1 MPSPLQPR
9 SRLVGGSDLTPSQGG
24 WENHERGWRQCESIQ
39 QVLNR
44 CSFPPPLWS
53 SRGGNRPREVW
64 WPARGHTALKASLN
78 KRSMLVGAGCVSR
91 PRLCLDSV
99 SGDCRRVETSR
110 STFTCLFQETT
121 TISSHFP
128 SSSVNTLASVL
139 PVRLPCPPVSFS
151 GGFGGRHWSRCV
163 LCLHVIRVDWERAQR
178 GIRDAVRALR
188 GGPASGASRDPGWG
202 CDSEPTSL
210 SRWHPCGR
218 RHLGYGPLIVR
229 TGLREAGRSGHP
241 DPGPSEG
248 RPGRQVFYVY
258 DF

>member
-1 MPSPLQPR
+1 
-9 SRLVGGSDLTPSQGG
+9 
-24 WENHERGWRQCESIQ
+24 
-39 QVLNR
+39 
-44 CSFPPPLWS
+44 
-53 SRGGNRPREVW
+53 
-64 WPARGHTALKASLN
+64 
-78 KRSMLVGAGCVSR
+78 MLVGAGCVSR

-128 SSSVNTLASVL
+128 SSFCEHSGFCVTGPPAVSPRLLSLAV
-139 PVRLPCPPVSFS
+139 PPSPFS
-151 GGFGGRHWSRCV
+151 GGFGGRHRSRCV

-210 SRWHPCGR
+210 SR
-218 RHLGYGPLIVR
+218 
-229 TGLREAGRSGHP
+229 
-241 DPGPSEG
+241 
-248 RPGRQVFYVY
+248 
-258 DF
+258 